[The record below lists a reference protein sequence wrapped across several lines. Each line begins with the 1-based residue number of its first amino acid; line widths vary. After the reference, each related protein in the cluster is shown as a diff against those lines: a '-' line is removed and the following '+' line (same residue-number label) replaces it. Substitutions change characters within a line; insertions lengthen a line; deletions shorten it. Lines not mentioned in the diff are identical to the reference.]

1 MTPPGDIPN
10 PGIEPASPEAP
21 ALQADSLWLSSD
33 CRSPLW
39 QTCIQ
44 PDSLSCL
51 LEAVFSGLLRY
62 CLLGSKSLTLLP
74 NKTAVYL

>member
-10 PGIEPASPEAP
+10 PGIELASPEVP

-33 CRSPLW
+33 CWSPLL

-51 LEAVFSGLLRY
+51 LKAVFSGLLRY

-74 NKTAVYL
+74 NKTIYL